1 MKQENFAFR
10 IRQALNEG
18 TAHIDYKS
26 QLRLQK
32 AREAA
37 LARIKSSP
45 RSQTVSIRVPT
56 LQVATAGG
64 PDLGGPPEERG
75 LWRWLRGA
83 GLVAPLVVLII
94 GFVGIYQWQQMR
106 SIEALANIDFAVL
119 MDETP
124 VETYADR
131 AFSAV
136 LAGDTGSN

>member
-10 IRQALNEG
+10 VRLALNDG
-18 TAHIDYKS
+18 AAHIDYTA
-26 QLRLQK
+26 QLRLQM
-32 AREAA
+32 ARETA
-37 LARIKSSP
+37 LARLKPSP
-45 RSQTVSIRVPT
+45 RPQTVSVRVPT
-56 LQVATAGG
+56 LQLSPA
-64 PDLGGPPEERG
+64 DGPPLGATPERG

-83 GLVAPLVVLII
+83 GLLAPLVVLVV

-106 SIEALANIDFAVL
+106 SIEALANLDFAVL

>member
-1 MKQENFAFR
+1 MKQEIFAFH

-18 TAHIDYKS
+18 AAHIDYKS
-26 QLRLQK
+26 QLRLAK
-32 AREAA
+32 ARETA
-37 LARIKSSP
+37 LARLKPSP
-45 RSQTVSIRVPT
+45 RPQTISVRVPT
-56 LQVATAGG
+56 LQLGTAAG
-64 PDLGGPPEERG
+64 PSLGSAPEGG

-83 GLVAPLVVLII
+83 GLAAPLIVLVV
-94 GFVGIYQWQQMR
+94 GFIGIYQWQQMR
-106 SIEALANIDFAVL
+106 SIEALANMDFAVL

>member
-1 MKQENFAFR
+1 MKQETFAFR
-10 IRQALNEG
+10 VRQALNEG
-18 TAHIDYKS
+18 VTHIDYKS

-37 LARIKSSP
+37 LARLKPSP
-45 RSQTVSIRVPT
+45 RPQTISVRVPT
-56 LQVATAGG
+56 LQLATAGG
-64 PDLGGPPEERG
+64 PALGGAPEGG

-83 GLVAPLVVLII
+83 GLVAPLVVLVV
-94 GFVGIYQWQQMR
+94 GFVGIYHWQQMR

-136 LAGDTGSN
+136 LAGDAGSH

>member
-18 TAHIDYKS
+18 AMHIDYKS

-37 LARIKSSP
+37 LARLKRSP
-45 RSQTVSIRVPT
+45 RPQTVSVRVPT
-56 LQVATAGG
+56 LQLAAAG
-64 PDLGGPPEERG
+64 PAVGGPPERG

-83 GLVAPLVVLII
+83 GLVAPLVVLVV
-94 GFVGIYQWQQMR
+94 GFIGIYQWQQMR
-106 SIEALANIDFAVL
+106 SIEALANMDFAVL

-136 LAGDTGSN
+136 LAGDTESN

>member
-10 IRQALNEG
+10 VRQALNEG
-18 TAHIDYKS
+18 AAHIDYKS
-26 QLRLQK
+26 QLRLEK

-37 LARIKSSP
+37 LARLKPSP
-45 RSQTVSIRVPT
+45 RPQTISVRVPT
-56 LQVATAGG
+56 LQLATAAG
-64 PDLGGPPEERG
+64 PSLGSTPQGG

-83 GLVAPLVVLII
+83 GLVAPLVVLVV